1 MRCSAA
7 DQTTAH
13 GNTRQMAMRLAIFC
27 SVVIGAG
34 RSGEGSFGMP
44 LMLRRNDCRAVKPRR
59 SISALAGRRKAQT
72 LAIAQQQRL
81 AVAKSCQIQLR
92 LTLYPQ
98 VGLATTRPTFPAIL
112 GLRIANGLPL
122 HIGNRV
128 RAAAGERDDVI
139 FTVAGAGTG
148 RMPGGRARVLPL
160 EFPRH
165 LTRSIFPRCDWSGH
179 ERHYDRDD
187 DPVSRQCQA
196 SHTRSVV
203 TTAVQKMIPSD
214 ARANSPRVGILA
226 SWPAMNSSWPSIRA
240 KSERA

>member
-34 RSGEGSFGMP
+34 RSGEGSFGRP

-139 FTVAGAGTG
+139 FTVAGAGTTRPTFPAILG
-148 RMPGGRARVLPL
+148 LRIANGLPL
-160 EFPRH
+160 HIGNRVRGRRRRAGRRDLYGSRGRH
-165 LTRSIFPRCDWSGH
+165 RSYARWTGTGA
-179 ERHYDRDD
+179 
-187 DPVSRQCQA
+187 PVGIPA
-196 SHTRSVV
+196 SPH
-203 TTAVQKMIPSD
+203 AIDIPS
-214 ARANSPRVGILA
+214 P
-226 SWPAMNSSWPSIRA
+226 
-240 KSERA
+240 